1 MKKFIIG
8 AMAVFVIIMFGS
20 CSQKLIIPRAVNT
33 INSVTLGELNLE
45 RNNYEILNNIT
56 ADALISYVDN
66 GIYIEISDMN
76 NEFSLQYTKNKK
88 GEWQCKHS
96 GIVKCGYLDNDPEIK
111 ISEMIEPEELVRR
124 MAIYRI
130 INIA

>member
-56 ADALISYVDN
+56 ADAL
-66 GIYIEISDMN
+66 
-76 NEFSLQYTKNKK
+76 SLM
-88 GEWQCKHS
+88 
-96 GIVKCGYLDNDPEIK
+96 L
-111 ISEMIEPEELVRR
+111 MLVL
-124 MAIYRI
+124 ILKYRI
-130 INIA
+130 